1 MKIREKITNG
11 LREISFYSDV
21 AVLRPT
27 MISISMTNRCNS
39 KCGTCSLWKDKS
51 AEGELSC
58 EDWQTIIS
66 KIRDWYGPFQF
77 SISGGEP
84 FLRKDLC
91 NIIRHAVNLGCY
103 PTLITNG
110 LLMSK
115 KQILRLADAGLKEVV
130 FSLNGTTEETHDFT
144 RGVPGGFRKIM
155 QAIDDVQRYG
165 NGMPVGIATILMGYN
180 LSELPD
186 MVRWVKERGL
196 SRISFQALF
205 YETGASSYQ
214 EGWYNESKLWQPR
227 LGSYDECID
236 QLIEMK
242 TAGYPIKNCES
253 QLRQFKSYFGNPDV
267 TLPIACKIGIHGF
280 FVGPDG
286 SVRLCYLFDPVG
298 NLLEE
303 SPSRLWNSARTR
315 AIRREIRKCPLNC
328 RLKNCNYAA

>member
-1 MKIREKITNG
+1 
-11 LREISFYSDV
+11 
-21 AVLRPT
+21 
-27 MISISMTNRCNS
+27 
-39 KCGTCSLWKDKS
+39 
-51 AEGELSC
+51 LSC
-58 EDWQTIIS
+58 EDWRTIIA
-66 KIRDWYGPFQF
+66 KIRNWYGPFQF
-77 SISGGEP
+77 SIGGGEP
-84 FLRKDLC
+84 LLRKDLC
-91 NIIRHAVNLGCY
+91 DVIRYAVNLGCY
-103 PTLITNG
+103 PSIITNG
-110 LLMSK
+110 LLLSK
-115 KQILRLADAGLKEVV
+115 KQISRLAATGLKEIV
-130 FSLNGTTEETHDFT
+130 FSLNGITGETHDYT
-144 RGVPGGFRKIM
+144 RGVPGGFRKII
-155 QAIDDVQRYG
+155 QAIDDLQKYESDISI
-165 NGMPVGIATILMGYN
+165 GIATILMGYN

-253 QLRQFKSYFGNPDV
+253 QLRQFKSYFRNPDV
-267 TLPIACKIGIHGF
+267 TLPISCKIGIHGF

-303 SPSRLWNSARTR
+303 LPSHLWNSARTR
-315 AIRREIRKCPLNC
+315 AIRGGIRKCPLNC